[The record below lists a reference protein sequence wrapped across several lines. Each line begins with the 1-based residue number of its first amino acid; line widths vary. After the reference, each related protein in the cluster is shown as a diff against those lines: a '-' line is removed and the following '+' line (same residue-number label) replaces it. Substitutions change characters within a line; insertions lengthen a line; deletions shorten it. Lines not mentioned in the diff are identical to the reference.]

1 MPTFRLRATVA
12 ILAVLLVIAPL
23 NATADWMTD
32 FYNSAGA
39 GSNVTTPQAIQTQTA
54 TGFAGGGVSWRVP
67 SRNINPIQ
75 ITPPSIKAGCGGID
89 AYLGSYSFVNKT
101 QFVNALRNFGQAA
114 TGYFFEL
121 ALRSMAPEIA
131 VTLDAIN
138 DVAQKINS
146 LTANSCQAARWA
158 VGTAS
163 EKIMGEGREASA
175 GYVQAMGSAVDY
187 FDGLLGN
194 STGADTYKN
203 RYMQK
208 YGKPQSAL
216 SSADVSQQCPPLD
229 RNVLYWAMANSNIDF
244 SDAEK
249 NLVMSLVGP
258 SGILT
263 VETTADGDT
272 ATNEE
277 GYGDT
282 VSIYDLV
289 GQPDTATT
297 INLLTCANA
306 ECTKLTKLSQ
316 PIQNFAYLA
325 KRAMLELDNH
335 IKTRTTT
342 SVASL
347 SAQTQLVIRLSSVPL
362 LRVVSLANTNGAL
375 SSTAYA
381 MYDDFAEYAGTEA
394 MLNFVNHYMTAV
406 NRSLATTTGKCD
418 PESRAIAER
427 LQHRVM
433 ELQNLARDYTRAVY
447 QQHGDPMEKVMQLER
462 LERTAYSNM
471 NAQLASNFRFTSR

>member
-1 MPTFRLRATVA
+1 MPTFRLRAPVA
-12 ILAVLLVIAPL
+12 ILTISLFVAPID
-23 NATADWMTD
+23 ATADWMTD
-32 FYNSAGA
+32 FYNAAGA
-39 GSNVTTPQAIQTQTA
+39 GSNVTTPQAVNTQNA

-67 SRNINPIQ
+67 AKNISPIQ

-138 DVAQKINS
+138 DVAMKINS
-146 LTANSCQAARWA
+146 LSANSCQAARWA

-163 EKIMGEGREASA
+163 EKVMGEGREASA
-175 GYVQAMGSAVDY
+175 GYVQAVGSAVDY

-194 STGADTYKN
+194 TTGADTYKN

-216 SSADVSQQCPPLD
+216 SAADVSQQCPPLD
-229 RNVLYWAMANSNIDF
+229 RNVLYWAMQNSNIEF

-249 NLVMSLVGP
+249 NLVMSIVGP
-258 SGILT
+258 YGILSAGVT
-263 VETTADGDT
+263 SDGDT
-272 ATNEE
+272 AANEE

-282 VSIYDLV
+282 VSVEQLV
-289 GQPDTATT
+289 GRPDVKTSIA
-297 INLLTCANA
+297 LLACANT
-306 ECTKLTKLSQ
+306 ECTKLTQTAQ
-316 PIQNFAYLA
+316 PVNNFAYLA
-325 KRAMLELDNH
+325 KQAMLEIDNN
-335 IKTRTTT
+335 IKTKTAT
-342 SVASL
+342 SVGSL
-347 SAQTQLVIRLSSVPL
+347 GPSTQLVIRLSSVPL
-362 LRVVSLANTNGAL
+362 IRVVSLANTNGAL
-375 SSTAYA
+375 STTASA
-381 MYDDFAEYAGTEA
+381 MYDDFAEYAGAEA

-406 NRSLATTTGKCD
+406 NRALATTASKCNT
-418 PESRAIAER
+418 EHRAIAER
-427 LQHRVM
+427 LQHRVQQV
-433 ELQNLARDYTRAVY
+433 QNRAREHTNQIYKTR
-447 QQHGDPMEKVMQLER
+447 GDPLEKLMQLEK

-471 NAQLASNFRFTSR
+471 NAQLASNFRFTNR